1 MFKSLTGD
9 FHVRSELFFIPY
21 KARSPSFDFRCEVKR
36 CQGVRTL
43 GFWHL
48 FGVGCRYFSAKRIN
62 DGGSDYKK
70 CQVHR
75 FRQPT
80 PLPLHRNLK
89 VGDWDLEEKK
99 VRYEHKNT
107 A

>member
-48 FGVGCRYFSAKRIN
+48 FDVGCRYFSAQRKMTEAPTTKSVRFT
-62 DGGSDYKK
+62 GSDNRRLYL
-70 CQVHR
+70 CI
-75 FRQPT
+75 
-80 PLPLHRNLK
+80 
-89 VGDWDLEEKK
+89 EI
-99 VRYEHKNT
+99 
-107 A
+107 